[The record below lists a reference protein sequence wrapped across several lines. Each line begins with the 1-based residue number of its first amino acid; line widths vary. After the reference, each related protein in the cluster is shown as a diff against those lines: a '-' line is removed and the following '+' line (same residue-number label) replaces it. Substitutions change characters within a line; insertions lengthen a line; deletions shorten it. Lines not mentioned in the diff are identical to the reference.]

1 MPVTPRQMAAAVRQ
15 YRREL
20 IDASI
25 ERGAYKGMQRV
36 HDLAVNKYILRGGG
50 RRSKP
55 YPGKLTSRS
64 GDLVRGVKIL
74 SPTKGGGGPFGVVLG
89 LVSLAKYG
97 GIHERGGT
105 INHPGS
111 VARPGGVL
119 AWIGEGGKT
128 VFATRTRPHVIRI
141 PARPYMKPAMA
152 EGKTFVQ
159 KAILAEM
166 KADARKIMGVS

>member
-1 MPVTPRQMAAAVRQ
+1 MSMTPRQMSAAVRK
-15 YRREL
+15 YRQDL
-20 IDASI
+20 IDAAI

-36 HDLAVNKYILRGGG
+36 YDLAVNKYILRGGG

-55 YPGKLTSRS
+55 YPSKLTSRS
-64 GDLVRGVKIL
+64 GDLVRGIKIL
-74 SPTKGGGGPFGVVLG
+74 APKKGGGGAFGIQLG

-105 INHPGS
+105 IDHPGS
-111 VARPGGVL
+111 IARPGGVL
-119 AWIGEGGKT
+119 AWIDAGGKS
-128 VFATRTRPHVIRI
+128 VFATRTRPHTIRI

-152 EGKTFVQ
+152 EGRTFVE

-166 KADARKIMGVS
+166 KASAKKIMGAG